1 MVQHFSIDNS
11 IEIVQLLG
19 LNLDSSAVDFSF
31 LLATTCAVIV
41 LTSVVPTRLKGTL
54 HAIAGELSKIPS
66 ASMRCIF
73 SVSAVIEH
81 SALFAGLAL
90 GQCNFCEKLIY
101 CRILPK

>member
-54 HAIAGELSKIPS
+54 HAIAGELSKILS
-66 ASMRCIF
+66 ASMRCIYL
-73 SVSAVIEH
+73 SICSNRA
-81 SALFAGLAL
+81 
-90 GQCNFCEKLIY
+90 FCLI
-101 CRILPK
+101 CWACFGSM